1 MTNINKTDA
10 ISGNILVVDDVPANL
25 TLLAGMLKEKGHR
38 VRPVPSGKLALKAV
52 ETEPPDLIL
61 LDITMPEMDGFE
73 VCSRLKQDMRFKEI
87 PIIFISALTETLD
100 KVKAFGSGGVDY
112 ITKPFQFEEVHAR
125 VETHL
130 NIRALQRRLYDKNEN
145 LELLVAERTRDL
157 DIAYKQLQK
166 LDQIKDN
173 FLRMISYEIRTPAN
187 GVLGV
192 AELIL
197 SLCPDSD
204 DCSLYTD
211 LFEQSSLRLRNLID
225 DATLICDIE
234 NLARKSDEAVKF
246 SKLMESVSASLPDIA
261 LSSAQDGSLNSFVIK
276 GNEALMTKA
285 INTMIHLAMSFSRD
299 KKKAHLSWAED
310 SARIRLR
317 LDLDELS
324 LSAQQVADFFEAEST
339 VRGESTAESLGLAPI
354 VAHKIV
360 TAFGGEMKLVKG
372 EGNAGHLEAMLLKD
386 QTLAGQA

>member
-1 MTNINKTDA
+1 MTDTIKTDA
-10 ISGNILVVDDVPANL
+10 ISGNILVVDDLPANL
-25 TLLAGMLKEKGHR
+25 TLLTGILKEKGYR

-52 ETEPPDLIL
+52 ENELPDLIL
-61 LDITMPEMDGFE
+61 LDITMPDMDGFE
-73 VCSRLKQDMRFKEI
+73 VCRRLKQDMRFKEI

-100 KVKAFGSGGVDY
+100 KVKAFRCGGVDY

-130 NIRALQRRLYDKNEN
+130 NIRALQSRLSNQNDN
-145 LELLVAERTRDL
+145 LELLVAERTHDL
-157 DIAYKQLQK
+157 DVAYKQLQK
-166 LDQIKDN
+166 LDQLKDN

-192 AELIL
+192 TELIL

-211 LFEQSSLRLRNLID
+211 IFQQSSLRLRNLID
-225 DATLICDIE
+225 DATLICEIE
-234 NLARKSDEAVKF
+234 NLARKNDEVVTF
-246 SKLMESVSASLPDIA
+246 PKLIELVNTSLPEIA
-261 LSSAQDGSLNSFVIK
+261 VSCAQTCSLNSVFIK

-285 INTMIHLAMSFSRD
+285 IITMIHLAMSFSRN
-299 KKKAHLSWAED
+299 KQKAYLSLAED
-310 SARIRLR
+310 SARIRLN
-317 LDLDELS
+317 LDVDDLS
-324 LSAQQVADFFEAEST
+324 LSAHQVANFFEAEST
-339 VRGESTAESLGLAPI
+339 VRGESTAEALGLAPI

-372 EGNAGHLEAMLLKD
+372 EGSAGQLEVMLLKE
-386 QTLAGQA
+386 QALAVPA